1 MRASNIHYEM
11 AEKARAL
18 NCGGIGAI
26 HLMVNKLGLRQ
37 EIDLRLHLLKKH
49 CMRVGKANYARGGGF
64 EILPRM
70 ESETSISRR
79 PRRRFSAE
87 EKGRIVGLYEES
99 GLTRVEFC
107 RREGIGLFNLQRWL
121 GKRRRAAK
129 ARFVEVEA
137 RAIAEHGRY
146 RFGFEG
152 GAWLEVQGGFDEG
165 EVRVLAGIVR
175 EAARC

>member
-1 MRASNIHYEM
+1 
-11 AEKARAL
+11 
-18 NCGGIGAI
+18 
-26 HLMVNKLGLRQ
+26 
-37 EIDLRLHLLKKH
+37 
-49 CMRVGKANYARGGGF
+49 
-64 EILPRM
+64 M
-70 ESETSISRR
+70 ENENGMIRR

-87 EKGRIVGLYEES
+87 EKTRIIGLYEAS
-99 GLTRVEFC
+99 GLTGVEFC
-107 RREGIGLFNLQRWL
+107 RREGVSLFNLQRWL
-121 GKRRRAAK
+121 GKQERGGQ